1 MSQGNRTSFTLA
13 PAATVAAPSATGG
26 ILATVTGANDTA
38 PTPGLISAGPAGKSN
53 PPAQNT
59 NQPVSASN
67 VRTAIHAN
75 YFFSPWETPGT
86 VPPVNPAWAG
96 YHVGLH

>member
-1 MSQGNRTSFTLA
+1 MSAPNQLFTFA
-13 PAATVAAPSATGG
+13 PSATLAAPSATGG

-38 PTPGLISAGPAGKSN
+38 PTPGLISAGPAVKSN

-59 NQPVSASN
+59 NRPVSAST
-67 VRTAIHAN
+67 VQTAKHAN
-75 YFFSPWETPGT
+75 YFFSAAETPGT